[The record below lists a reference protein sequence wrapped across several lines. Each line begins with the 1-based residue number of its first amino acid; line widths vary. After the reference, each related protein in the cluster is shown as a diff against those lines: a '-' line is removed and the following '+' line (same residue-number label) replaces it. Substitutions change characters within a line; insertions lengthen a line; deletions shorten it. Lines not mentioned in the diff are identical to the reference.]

1 MRLFNT
7 LLLLMLLASLIP
19 LAILGWVSVGDTREM
34 LVRDTQELAQERVK
48 QLRMKVER
56 QLEEPVRAVTALAR
70 VPDLFGLQQ
79 SEQRSHI
86 AAVLNQRRELLAI
99 TAFSPQKERIRGLQA
114 FAVSDLSPTEVAAHE
129 ARAQALIASGSGDVQ
144 FSDAVFSASRSALVM
159 TLAFPVGDPVKG
171 YIAAELSLQSI
182 GEILAHERIGSNG
195 FVYVTDPRGQLIS
208 AGAGT
213 HAQLRENL
221 QQRAPVQHL
230 FKNAALMPRGV
241 DLVHVGNFG
250 EGPEAVV
257 AAYAVLPQTGWA
269 IVSEQPI
276 TAAYAQA
283 ASMVQRL
290 LVFLIAGG
298 VLALALAA
306 IFSRR
311 VTRPLK
317 NFNTA
322 SLELAQG
329 KFGVQVQ
336 VNVGRKNELGE
347 LAQTFNYMSQQ
358 LLAYDKENRRLYES
372 LEEGYLQTII
382 ALANSIDSKDS
393 YTRGHSQRVADVAV
407 EIGRELALTD
417 RELKQLQYGGILHD
431 VGKIGIIEPILC
443 KQSRLTDE
451 EMQVMRQHPEIGDSI
466 IQPITFLQ
474 SVRSAIRNHHERWD
488 GTGYPDKLKGEEI
501 PMLARIVGCADTF
514 DACTSTRPYQK
525 AMPIE
530 VAMGILE
537 KLSGSQ
543 LDPEV
548 VGAMKRVLEKK
559 GVRVEGSRQPV
570 KLAS

>member
-1 MRLFNT
+1 MRLFKT

-19 LAILGWVSVGDTREM
+19 LAILGWVSVSDTREM
-34 LVRDTQELAQERVK
+34 LVRDSQELAQERVK

-56 QLEEPVRAVTALAR
+56 KLEEPVRAVTALAR
-70 VPDLFGLQQ
+70 VPDFFGLPRA
-79 SEQRSHI
+79 EQRSHV
-86 AAVLNQRRELLAI
+86 AAVLNQRRELLAL
-99 TAFSPQKERIRGLQA
+99 TAFSPSRERISGLQA

-129 ARAQALIASGSGDVQ
+129 ARAQALIEESRGDVEY
-144 FSDAVFSASRSALVM
+144 SDVVRSTGRNELVM

-171 YIAAELSLQSI
+171 YIAAEVSLESI
-182 GEILAHERIGSNG
+182 AGTLANERIGSNG
-195 FVYVTDPRGQLIS
+195 FVYVSDARGQLIA
-208 AGAGT
+208 AGAG
-213 HAQLRENL
+213 AEAELGEKL
-221 QQRAPVQHL
+221 DQRAPVQHL

-250 EGPEAVV
+250 AGDEERV

-283 ASMVQRL
+283 DSMVRKL
-290 LVFLIAGG
+290 LVFLVGG
-298 VLALALAA
+298 SLLALVLAA

-317 NFNTA
+317 NFTAA

-336 VNVGRKNELGE
+336 VDVGRKNELGE
-347 LAQTFNYMSQQ
+347 LAQTYNYMSQQ
-358 LLAYDKENRRLYES
+358 LLAYDAETKRLYES

-393 YTRGHSQRVADVAV
+393 YTRGHSQRVADVSV
-407 EIGRELALTD
+407 EIGKELGLTE
-417 RELKQLQYGGILHD
+417 RELKHLQYGGILHD

-466 IQPITFLQ
+466 IAPITFLQ

-488 GTGYPDKLKGEEI
+488 GSGYPDKLKGEEI

-525 AMPIE
+525 AMPLE
-530 VAMGILE
+530 TAMGILE

-543 LDPEV
+543 LDPQV
-548 VGAMKRVLEKK
+548 VSAMKRVLEKK
-559 GVRVEGSRQPV
+559 GVRIEGSRQPV